1 MKLTSLSLIA
11 ALVASV
17 CAQAQTQPS
26 EEGRRGREVNTQF
39 AQACKTEIQQLCQGQ
54 KDKQAEQCLRNNESK
69 LSSECKGALSPRDRR
84 R

>member
-17 CAQAQTQPS
+17 CAQAQTQPP
-26 EEGRRGREVNTQF
+26 EEGRRGRGANTEF
-39 AQACKTEIQQLCQGQ
+39 AQACKAEIQQLCKGQ
-54 KDKQAEQCLRNNESK
+54 RDQQAEQCLRNNESK
-69 LSSECKGALSPRDRR
+69 LGSECKGALSRGRR